1 MEIKKIKIIRA
12 IDQTPI
18 FFGFPVDRAAIF
30 LMLILADFF
39 IFVKSFWIGVLFSGI
54 MFLLIY
60 LYLKGY
66 LQEKKIFY
74 QKYRYLV
81 FNKNIRINKINN
93 RKNENTYDK

>member
-1 MEIKKIKIIRA
+1 MEIKKVKIIRA

-18 FFGFPVDRAAIF
+18 VFGFPVDKAAIF
-30 LMLILADFF
+30 LMLVLADFF
-39 IFVKSFWIGVLFSGI
+39 IFVKSFWMGLLFSGI
-54 MFLLIY
+54 IFLVIY

-81 FNKNIRINKINN
+81 FNKNIRIHKKNKQII
-93 RKNENTYDK
+93 